1 MTHQYTSQHS
11 NNNRVVMC
19 INHALIAVHAQQS
32 IILQIVTYYI
42 AYDHTVQYNVYF
54 FLV

>member
-11 NNNRVVMC
+11 NNNRVMMC

-32 IILQIVTYYI
+32 IILQIVTYYMYMI
-42 AYDHTVQYNVYF
+42 ILCNTMYI